1 VVVVGAGVSGLT
13 TALVLKRAGIPVRVY
28 ARDPSLATTS
38 CNAGAIWGPHL
49 VDHQRV
55 KDWSNVSLA
64 ELTALAG
71 AEQTGVRMVTGVEA
85 ARMHTKP
92 PVWMKNLDS
101 FDEVPAEELP
111 AGFVVGWRYTVPIV
125 DMPTY
130 LRFLLISLAAL
141 DVHVEELTVGSAAE
155 MAGLGRIVVNC
166 TGLGSQTLMSDT
178 AMEPVRGDLIK
189 VDNPGID
196 EFFAEHTDEPVDQTY
211 ILPQGD
217 FLLLGGTAV
226 AGETSLAPDAEVAR
240 GIVERCAEVDDRLAD
255 APVLEHRV
263 GLRPNRTEIRLEPER
278 VGASTII
285 HNYGHGGGGVTLSW
299 GCAEEVR
306 ELVEKV
312 RAN

>member
-1 VVVVGAGVSGLT
+1 MVVGAGVSGLT
-13 TALVLKRAGIPVRVY
+13 TALVLKRAGIPVRIY

-64 ELTALAG
+64 ELTAMAG
-71 AEQTGVRMVTGVEA
+71 AEQTGVRLVTGVEA

-92 PVWMKNLDS
+92 PVWMKNLKS
-101 FDEVPAEELP
+101 FDELPVKTLP

-130 LRFLLISLAAL
+130 LRYLLASLATL

-166 TGLGSQTLMSDT
+166 TGLDSQTLMSDT

-189 VDNPGID
+189 VANPGID

-226 AGETSLAPDAEVAR
+226 AGETSLEPDAEVAR
-240 GIVERCAEVDDRLAD
+240 GIVERCAKVNGRLAD
-255 APVLEHRV
+255 ATVIEHRV